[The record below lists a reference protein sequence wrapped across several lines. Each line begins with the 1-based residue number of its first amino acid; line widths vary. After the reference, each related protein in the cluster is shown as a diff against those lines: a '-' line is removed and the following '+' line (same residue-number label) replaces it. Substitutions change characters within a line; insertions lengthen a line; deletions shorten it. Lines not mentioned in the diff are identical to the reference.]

1 MINILHRVPQD
12 LRDNERCLLGAWREA
27 TKVQSKGADI
37 GALLQLLGESARHPH
52 PGPGQGTAPAAT
64 VACPSAHLPRPPR
77 KTPPPP
83 GLPP

>member
-37 GALLQLLGESARHPH
+37 GALLQLLGESARHPPH
-52 PGPGQGTAPAAT
+52 R
-64 VACPSAHLPRPPR
+64 PRPR
-77 KTPPPP
+77 YRTRRH
-83 GLPP
+83 